1 MSPKK
6 LEKLYEEFATD
17 DLSIEE
23 LREFESFHKK
33 QEYGDSLM
41 IESELSN
48 LDSPKVFK
56 DGWRT
61 IYYDFSDENSFQS
74 QEEIDR
80 YIELSNKVPWEYVI
94 KKLGMKLTGN

>member
-61 IYYDFSDENSFQS
+61 IYYDFSDETHSKVKKKLIAILSFQ
-74 QEEIDR
+74 
-80 YIELSNKVPWEYVI
+80 I
-94 KKLGMKLTGN
+94 KFRGNMSLRSLV